1 MITVEENGIGG
12 FGSHGGPSTQPASHL
27 STPLADALHA
37 ADQAPAITMMA
48 ESLCSLKLPA
58 LQGISAGTAV
68 SCLSCCIDQQYR
80 DSASAAIM

>member
-48 ESLCSLKLPA
+48 ESLMQSEA
-58 LQGISAGTAV
+58 A
-68 SCLSCCIDQQYR
+68 CLAR
-80 DSASAAIM
+80 DLCRHRCLLSFMLH

>member
-37 ADQAPAITMMA
+37 ADQAQSRFAVCRFLTCKGSQQAPLSPVFHA
-48 ESLCSLKLPA
+48 A
-58 LQGISAGTAV
+58 LTSSTDTQLQQP
-68 SCLSCCIDQQYR
+68 SCDAQ
-80 DSASAAIM
+80 